1 MSSILGL
8 LTEYGVWPRVTNASA
23 LTDSI
28 KVQIL
33 HLLLLI
39 FCILVINQPAF
50 LSPYCFGI
58 GEKLK
63 EI

>member
-33 HLLLLI
+33 HLLIFQAFWQICVLLTT
-39 FCILVINQPAF
+39 FNLLH
-50 LSPYCFGI
+50 LSD
-58 GEKLK
+58 
-63 EI
+63 